1 VIGDQK
7 RRRPASARSLPGEF
21 LSETQ
26 AQNTSNIF
34 ILATNTPTCNTEVG
48 VSLQTPIFTVEDPTH
63 ADLIYGATFQQYQE
77 YQPYQGYQ
85 EYQESKTRKRRGKRI
100 NDRFGALIGNDHFV
114 STCLLLTLTFDDEAL
129 LSPARP
135 ETTDGRLTRIQAHLQ
150 RAGYQYRVTARES
163 SLTTGRLHYH
173 ILVDLGPDG
182 IAGLYDALLQ
192 TSRNFRKLVGAWVST
207 ERTARFEHDY
217 DSWVNRGRPR
227 QRKGRSHQELL
238 ISAYVKQSWNQGHT
252 DAVELP
258 KDAGRGY
265 VLKFRYQQPDAW
277 FETSRI
283 SFSRPA
289 SAYWAHGAALLVYAH
304 AGECFR
310 YGPRDPE
317 WAERQVQYLDRK
329 AATRKRE
336 SENALRLQREAA
348 DWSHLSLDA
357 LEPLKLPDGLHPRI
371 DLGLAV
377 TPLQFST
384 SSI

>member
-1 VIGDQK
+1 MQSGETE
-7 RRRPASARSLPGEF
+7 RPASARSLPGEC

-26 AQNTSNIF
+26 AQNTSNIS

-63 ADLIYGATFQQYQE
+63 ADLIYGATIQQYQE
-77 YQPYQGYQ
+77 V
-85 EYQESKTRKRRGKRI
+85 KTRKRRGKRN

-114 STCLLLTLTFDDEAL
+114 SMCLLLTLTFDDEAL

-135 ETTDGRLTRIQAHLQ
+135 KRTNGRLTRIQQQLQ
-150 RAGYQYRVTARES
+150 RAGYQYHVTARES
-163 SLTTGRLHYH
+163 SPTTGRPHYH
-173 ILVDLGPDG
+173 ILVDPGPDG
-182 IAGLYDALLQ
+182 IPALYDALLR
-192 TSRNFRKLVGAWVST
+192 TSRNFRKFVAAWVPT
-207 ERTARFEHDY
+207 EKTARFEHDY
-217 DSWVNRGRPR
+217 ACWVKQGSPR

-238 ISAYVKQSWNQGHT
+238 ISAYVKQCWNQGYT

-265 VLKFRYQQPDAW
+265 VLKFRYQQPDAQ

-289 SAYWAHGAALLVYAH
+289 SQYWAHDATLLVYAH

-317 WAERQVQYLDRK
+317 WAKGQVQYLDRK
-329 AATRKRE
+329 AAARKRK
-336 SENALRLQREAA
+336 SENLLRLRQERTE
-348 DWSHLSLDA
+348 WNRSTLDA
-357 LEPLKLPDGLHPRI
+357 LEPLKFPDGLHPRI
-371 DLGLAV
+371 ECDLHFAPTIFKDLN
-377 TPLQFST
+377 
-384 SSI
+384 I